1 MSDVKV
7 KETVHDQ
14 PDVSKVTPVY
24 VPKCSTRSY
33 TMDVTFING
42 YGEYQTRKG
51 FWDDVDKL
59 WRFASSGGRINY
71 EVVKSEPIQETKQ
84 HY

>member
-1 MSDVKV
+1 MSNVKV
-7 KETVHDQ
+7 NETVHDQ

-24 VPKCSTRSY
+24 VPKCGTRSY
-33 TMDVTFING
+33 TLDVTFING

-51 FWDDVDKL
+51 FWDDVDKA
-59 WRFASSGGRINY
+59 WRFASSGDKIEY